1 MVRKQLAYFSPAC
14 HNKTTRVII
23 KQKQKQEH
31 SSPWTTASRKHG
43 NGAMKTAVS
52 LTPPDGK
59 GTALNTML
67 TGHPSS
73 KAQCN
78 HCRADRGR
86 TYSVGYRHAHGC
98 FWLALKERNS
108 FREQRP

>member
-67 TGHPSS
+67 TDIHHPRHN
-73 KAQCN
+73 AII
-78 HCRADRGR
+78 
-86 TYSVGYRHAHGC
+86 VGQTEGEHILWGTGMHMGASG
-98 FWLALKERNS
+98 W
-108 FREQRP
+108 P